1 MSDFTLDPGAESA
14 TRARTRQAILDT
26 AMECLSEDPAA
37 PLATIAQVAGIGRS
51 TLHRYFP
58 ERDDLMR
65 ALVRHVHALSND
77 AITRAEPESGPA
89 VAALRRVVERQFD
102 LGPILQVIYSSPLIM
117 TDAELRAE
125 IDLGDEPVVAVLR
138 RATAHR
144 APSPRGWE
152 RRAFWALLS
161 AGWESVAFDEQLR
174 HEVIDAIMATLVGG
188 LIAPDD
194 ELRSSDDTP
203 RTA

>member
-1 MSDFTLDPGAESA
+1 MSEFTLDPGAESA

-26 AMECLSEDPAA
+26 AMECLSEDPGA
-37 PLATIAQVAGIGRS
+37 PLATIAQSAGIGRS

-77 AITRAEPESGPA
+77 AIARAEPESGPA

-102 LGPILQVIYSSPLIM
+102 LGPILQVIYGSPLIM
-117 TDAELRAE
+117 TDPELRAE

-144 APSPRGWE
+144 APNPPGWE
-152 RRAFWALLS
+152 RRAFWSLLS
-161 AGWESVAFDEQLR
+161 AGWASVSYDEQPR
-174 HEVIDAIMATLVGG
+174 HEVVDAIMATLVGG
-188 LIAPDD
+188 LITPDD
-194 ELRSSDDTP
+194 EPRTPAEGP